1 MSTQDFR
8 IPNRATGIGIAN
20 TNINFTDIQ
29 IEFGGANPIGLT
41 EYYSG
46 GPYVPTGVS
55 GFRGNVPSSGSISA
69 LDLAKVDLVG
79 IFTKKWSSSSSLDT
93 PVGSINNDGL
103 FFFSS
108 TNYDTSLQTWVMPTA
123 VFERDGTELWA
134 FKIGAITTTK
144 PTHTTSFSTS
154 TGNFA
159 VGGFDEPANA
169 SDRSRAYILE
179 YDKSLLT
186 VKHRSVTSSN
196 FNLIDA
202 HWAKDKNNDDV
213 YMVARNRNI
222 ASDLILMKFN
232 GPISSISD
240 SSSINWAIRFG
251 VPPDSPQAGFTSLKY
266 MKISSFMHDG
276 ARNRLYIAVVA
287 NDYPNATGV
296 LNKGA
301 FLLLGFNATN
311 GALVKYGWEYQ
322 NGTYPTDDYS
332 ADYYECVLT
341 DSDSGGGVYGLAL
354 KRNTANGV
362 SNKYHN
368 NRIWNV
374 RFEMDG
380 TGEFTLPTQNPD
392 PFEIS
397 SGWPSSS
404 PKGYAQSS
412 VVWYNP
418 DPDTWNSE
426 IRPIASFVIDEDSPI
441 VFPTTRNRNPS
452 DTGTVIN
459 FSTQLLEPENTTLSL
474 TGGRIIVATTSTT
487 NTNTEEG
494 SGRATWYIR
503 DNTYTETNMF
513 LDLYNYSSVFQQK
526 TNKKRIGLAATSRSK
541 TSTKNDLMLTIM
553 PVFSEINYYLT
564 NVWYQKVGDPPRSPD
579 PQPRYGDQIY
589 GNVTYKTISK
599 YMYDNGLILYN
610 PYYIMR
616 DYHNIYDVKSDFTV
630 STPSNWLGWATSQG
644 NPITKT
650 SSYPNTTYAT
660 APSSSTTEYYTITTN
675 QQELNLRNWLLA
687 QGWNGVNPV
696 YVTVN
701 SGVYIWSDNTSVP
714 ALTIDGNFPNG
725 LVIENYGYIMGRGGN
740 AGNAGNAVPS
750 LQNVAG
756 QNGGPAILTSV
767 ELNINSS
774 NGYIG
779 GGGGGGASY
788 INDVNGYT
796 VGGGGGQG
804 GGIGGVGYFS
814 GNFAQGGAGGSIG
827 NSGANGTAVSGPD
840 FNIFGGGGGGRVF
853 PGVGAPAVTNQ
864 QGGGIGGT
872 GGGSGACSLAF
883 NVTPKSSG
891 AGGSA
896 GVAGGSPLVY
906 KNVYPHGGAGGG
918 GFGAAGGGIS
928 FNNSETPASSGGPSI
943 QTINGVTV
951 TWIGGFPTNRVFG
964 AVV

>member
-1 MSTQDFR
+1 MTTQDFR
-8 IPNRATGIGIAN
+8 IPNRATGVGIAN
-20 TNINFTDIQ
+20 TNISFADIQ
-29 IEFGGANPIGLT
+29 TEFGGANPIGLT

-55 GFRGNVPSSGSISA
+55 GYRGNVPSSGAISA
-69 LDLAKVDLVG
+69 LDLARVDLVG
-79 IFTKKWSSSSSLDT
+79 IFTRKWTSSASLDT
-93 PVGSINNDGL
+93 PVGAINDNGL

-108 TNYDTSLQTWVMPTA
+108 TMYDTSLQAWMMPTA
-123 VFERDGTELWA
+123 VFDRDGQELWSI
-134 FKIGAITTTK
+134 KTNLSGGGAGTTK
-144 PTHTTSFSTS
+144 YIHTTSFSTS
-154 TGNFA
+154 SNNFV
-159 VGGFDEPANA
+159 VGGYDEKANT
-169 SDRSRAYILE
+169 SDRARAYLLE
-179 YDKSLLT
+179 YDAGFTDVL
-186 VKHRSVTSSN
+186 HRRIQHNTLS
-196 FNLIDA
+196 FNNV
-202 HWAKDKNNDDV
+202 HWTKDKNNDDV
-213 YMVARNRNI
+213 YMI
-222 ASDLILMKFN
+222 ATHDASVNELIIVKFN
-232 GPISSISD
+232 GPISSITS
-240 SSSINWAIRFG
+240 SSSIAWARRYPYKNITGSVFY
-251 VPPDSPQAGFTSLKY
+251 PIQIT
-266 MKISSFMHDG
+266 KISSFIHEPV
-276 ARNRLYIAVVA
+276 RNRIYVSMIANNNPISTGALNKTSVLVMGI
-287 NDYPNATGV
+287 NAGTGV
-296 LNKGA
+296 IE
-301 FLLLGFNATN
+301 
-311 GALVKYGWEYQ
+311 KYGFEYRG
-322 NGTYPTDDYS
+322 GTYPSTTS
-332 ADYYECVLT
+332 TTIDYYEMVLT
-341 DSDSGGGVYGLAL
+341 TSDSEGAVYGSQVEYFNNVDFYTEASYHC
-354 KRNTANGV
+354 KFMMNGSGDPNSTVRDGYEMSAGWVDDTTSYAQTSGPFWSPEPNTWDTFRIPKAAFIVDENSPIRFTDVIYREPGDNGQV
-362 SNKYHN
+362 LNLFSQLLQPEN
-368 NRIWNV
+368 
-374 RFEMDG
+374 E
-380 TGEFTLPTQNPD
+380 TLP
-392 PFEIS
+392 
-397 SGWPSSS
+397 
-404 PKGYAQSS
+404 
-412 VVWYNP
+412 V
-418 DPDTWNSE
+418 
-426 IRPIASFVIDEDSPI
+426 
-441 VFPTTRNRNPS
+441 
-452 DTGTVIN
+452 
-459 FSTQLLEPENTTLSL
+459 
-474 TGGRIIVATTSTT
+474 TGGRIIVADLNAKNTTVGD
-487 NTNTEEG
+487 G
-494 SGRATWYIR
+494 SGLASWYAR

-513 LDLYNYSSVFQQK
+513 LDLYNYCSAFQQR
-526 TNKKRIGLAATSRSK
+526 TNKKRIGLAATSK
-541 TSTKNDLMLTIM
+541 TKTGTKNDLILTIM
-553 PVFSEINYYLT
+553 PTLTEIDYYLT
-564 NVWYQKVGDPPRSPD
+564 NVWYQKVGDPPRWPD
-579 PQPRYGDQIY
+579 PQARYGDQIY
-589 GNVTYKTISK
+589 GNVTYKTISN
-599 YMYDNGLILYN
+599 YMYDSAIVLY
-610 PYYIMR
+610 
-616 DYHNIYDVKSDFTV
+616 
-630 STPSNWLGWATSQG
+630 TPSGLTQREVEPVYMDPNEFSVTPRTWLGWSTSQG

-650 SSYPNTTYAT
+650 ASYPNTTYTT
-660 APSSSTTEYYTITTN
+660 APSSSTSEYYTITTN

>member
-20 TNINFTDIQ
+20 TNISLSDIQ
-29 IEFGGANPIGLT
+29 TEFGGANPIGLT

-46 GPYVPTGVS
+46 GPYVPTGVN
-55 GFRGNVPSSGSISA
+55 GFRGNVPSSGAISA
-69 LDLAKVDLVG
+69 LDLARVDLVG

-169 SDRSRAYILE
+169 SDRSRAYLIE

-186 VKHRSVTSSN
+186 VTHRRVTSSN
-196 FNLIDA
+196 FNLIDV
-202 HWAKDKNNDDV
+202 HWAKDKINDDV

-240 SSSINWAIRFG
+240 SSSINWAIRFA
-251 VPPDSPQAGFTSLKY
+251 VPPNSPQAGFTLLKY
-266 MKISSFMHDG
+266 IKISSFLHDG
-276 ARNRLYIAVVA
+276 ARNRLYISIVA

-301 FLLLGFNATN
+301 YLILGFNATN
-311 GALVKYGWEYQ
+311 GALVKYGWEYS
-322 NGTYPTDDYS
+322 NGTYPTDSRS

-341 DSDSGGGVYGLAL
+341 DSDSGGGVYGMAL
-354 KRNTANGV
+354 KINHPNGV
-362 SNKYHN
+362 ANQYQY
-368 NRIWNV
+368 NRVWNV

-392 PFEIS
+392 PFEVS

-404 PKGYAQSS
+404 PKGYAQISTI
-412 VVWYNP
+412 WYNP
-418 DPDTWNSE
+418 EPDTWNSQF
-426 IRPIASFVIDEDSPI
+426 RPIASFVIDDDSRV
-441 VFPTTRNRNPS
+441 VFPTTRNRNSS

-459 FSTQLLEPENTTLSL
+459 FSTQLLEPEDTTLPL
-474 TGGRIIVATTSTT
+474 TGGRVIVASTCT
-487 NTNTEEG
+487 KNTNTQEG
-494 SGRATWYIR
+494 SGLATWYVR
-503 DNTYTETNMF
+503 DNSYTETNMF

-564 NVWYQKVGDPPRSPD
+564 NVWYQKVGAPPRSPD
-579 PQPRYGDQIY
+579 PQPRYGGQVY
-589 GNVTYKTISK
+589 GNVTYNTISK
-599 YMYDNGLILYN
+599 YMYDNGVVLYN
-610 PYYIMR
+610 PYYILR

-660 APSSSTTEYYTITTN
+660 APSTTSTEFFTIATN

-687 QGWNGVNPV
+687 QGWNGINPV
-696 YVTVN
+696 IVTIGR
-701 SGVYIWSDNTSVP
+701 GVTIWSNSTTIP
-714 ALTIDGNFPNG
+714 ALKIDGSWPNG
-725 LVIENYGYIMGRGGN
+725 LSIINKGGIIGKGGRGYGPN
-740 AGNAGNAVPS
+740 SSAGT
-750 LQNVAG
+750 
-756 QNGGPAILTSV
+756 NGGHAIETSV
-767 ELNINSS
+767 NVSINQDYNASI
-774 NGYIG
+774 GQYCTIAG
-779 GGGGGGASY
+779 GGGGGGGGLKNNKILGTLY
-788 INDVNGYT
+788 GY
-796 VGGGGGQG
+796 GG
-804 GGIGGVGYFS
+804 
-814 GNFAQGGAGGSIG
+814 
-827 NSGANGTAVSGPD
+827 
-840 FNIFGGGGGGRVF
+840 
-853 PGVGAPAVTNQ
+853 
-864 QGGGIGGT
+864 
-872 GGGSGACSLAF
+872 
-883 NVTPKSSG
+883 
-891 AGGSA
+891 
-896 GVAGGSPLVY
+896 
-906 KNVYPHGGAGGG
+906 GGAGGG
-918 GFGAAGGGIS
+918 EYGSAPSGFISTAVSPGSQGTGGEGGRVWNVLNTGYGFAGYWSADSGTWQETVPSNADAGAGGGGEPYSTMAGGTGGRNNENGDNGGSSAGAGGGGYGAVGGSAQS
-928 FNNSETPASSGGPSI
+928 FGGSGGNAI
-943 QTINGVTV
+943 KLLNGVTV
-951 TWIGGFPTNRVFG
+951 TFLSNTVGNPTIRLWGLVSS
-964 AVV
+964 